1 MSVSSALLDK
11 VVLDIEAQIEI
22 ADQVVEIA
30 LEQQKALDNNNL
42 DDFIELG
49 RERGDLIQYLNTM
62 QNSARAGLD
71 IVVNGDIDTITIT
84 DLEGKLAELEEKMS
98 RIIEID
104 RVNQKVIYAKIGVV
118 NPDSELS
125 SMRGGNSHDKYNKTR
140 DTDQEILSQ
149 TRRSKYVDS
158 KG

>member
-1 MSVSSALLDK
+1 MLDK
-11 VVLDIEAQIEI
+11 VVLDTESQIEI

-30 LEQQKALDNNNL
+30 LEQQRALDNDNL

-49 RERGDLIQYLNTM
+49 RDRGDLIQCLNTM

-71 IVVNGDIDTITIT
+71 IVVNGDDTINMMG
-84 DLEGKLAELEEKMS
+84 LEGKLAELEEKMS

-125 SMRGGNSHDKYNKTR
+125 SLLGGHAHDKYNKTR
-140 DTDQEILSQ
+140 DNDQEILSQ

>member
-1 MSVSSALLDK
+1 MLDK

-49 RERGDLIQYLNTM
+49 RERGDLIQYLHTM

-71 IVVNGDIDTITIT
+71 IVVNGDIDTIT

-125 SMRGGNSHDKYNKTR
+125 SLLGGHAHDKYNKTR
-140 DTDQEILSQ
+140 DNDQEILSQ

>member
-1 MSVSSALLDK
+1 MLDT
-11 VVLDIEAQIEI
+11 ESQIEI

-30 LEQQKALDNNNL
+30 LEQQKALDNDNL

-49 RERGDLIQYLNTM
+49 RDRGDLIQCLNTM

-71 IVVNGDIDTITIT
+71 IVINGDDTINMMG
-84 DLEGKLAELEEKMS
+84 LEGKLAELEEKMS

-104 RVNQKVIYAKIGVV
+104 RVNEKVIHAKIGVV

-125 SMRGGNSHDKYNKTR
+125 SVLGEHAHDKYNKTR

>member
-1 MSVSSALLDK
+1 MLDT
-11 VVLDIEAQIEI
+11 ESQIEI

-49 RERGDLIQYLNTM
+49 RDRGDLIQCLNTM

-71 IVVNGDIDTITIT
+71 IVINGDDTINMMG
-84 DLEGKLAELEEKMS
+84 LEGKLAELEEKMS

-104 RVNQKVIYAKIGVV
+104 RVNEKVIHAKIGVV

-125 SMRGGNSHDKYNKTR
+125 SVLGEHAHDKYNKTR

>member
-1 MSVSSALLDK
+1 
-11 VVLDIEAQIEI
+11 VLDIESQIEI
-22 ADQVVEIA
+22 AVQVVEIA
-30 LEQQKALDNNNL
+30 LEQQKALDNDNL

-49 RERGDLIQYLNTM
+49 RDRGDLIQCLNTM

-71 IVVNGDIDTITIT
+71 IVINGDDTINMMG
-84 DLEGKLAELEEKMS
+84 LEGKLAELEEKMS

-104 RVNQKVIYAKIGVV
+104 RVNEKVIHAKIGVV

-125 SMRGGNSHDKYNKTR
+125 SVLGEHAHDKYNKTR

>member
-1 MSVSSALLDK
+1 MLDK

-30 LEQQKALDNNNL
+30 LEQQKALDNNDL

-49 RERGDLIQYLNTM
+49 RDRGDLIQCLNTM

-71 IVVNGDIDTITIT
+71 IVINGDDTINMMG
-84 DLEGKLAELEEKMS
+84 LERKLAELEEKMS

-104 RVNQKVIYAKIGVV
+104 RVNQKVVYAKIGVV

-125 SMRGGNSHDKYNKTR
+125 SLLGGHAHDKYNKTR
-140 DTDQEILSQ
+140 DNDQEILSQ

>member
-1 MSVSSALLDK
+1 MLDT
-11 VVLDIEAQIEI
+11 ESQIEI

-30 LEQQKALDNNNL
+30 LEQQRALDNDNL

-49 RERGDLIQYLNTM
+49 RDRGDLIQCLNTM

-71 IVVNGDIDTITIT
+71 IVINGDDTINMMG
-84 DLEGKLAELEEKMS
+84 LEGKLAELEEKMS

-104 RVNQKVIYAKIGVV
+104 RVNEKVIHAKIGVV

-125 SMRGGNSHDKYNKTR
+125 SVLGEHAHDKYNKTR

>member
-1 MSVSSALLDK
+1 MLDK
-11 VVLDIEAQIEI
+11 VVLDTESQIEI
-22 ADQVVEIA
+22 IDQVVEIA
-30 LEQQKALDNNNL
+30 LEQQKALDNDNL

-49 RERGDLIQYLNTM
+49 RDRGDLIQCLNTM

-71 IVVNGDIDTITIT
+71 IVINGDDTINMMG
-84 DLEGKLAELEEKMS
+84 LEGKLAELEEKVS
-98 RIIEID
+98 RVIEID
-104 RVNQKVIYAKIGVV
+104 RVNEKVIYAKIGVV
-118 NPDSELS
+118 NPDSEFS
-125 SMRGGNSHDKYNKTR
+125 SVLGEHAHDKYNKTR

>member
-1 MSVSSALLDK
+1 MLDK
-11 VVLDIEAQIEI
+11 VVLDTESQIEI

-30 LEQQKALDNNNL
+30 LEQQRALDNDNL

-49 RERGDLIQYLNTM
+49 RDRGDLIQCLNTM

-71 IVVNGDIDTITIT
+71 IVINGDDTINMMG
-84 DLEGKLAELEEKMS
+84 LEGKLAELEEKMS

-104 RVNQKVIYAKIGVV
+104 RVNEKVIHAKIGVV

-125 SMRGGNSHDKYNKTR
+125 SLLGGHAHDKYNKTI
-140 DTDQEILSQ
+140 DNDQEILSQ

>member
-1 MSVSSALLDK
+1 MLDK

-30 LEQQKALDNNNL
+30 LEQQRALDNDNL

-49 RERGDLIQYLNTM
+49 RDRGDLIQCLNTM

-71 IVVNGDIDTITIT
+71 IVINGDDTINMMG
-84 DLEGKLAELEEKMS
+84 LEGKLAELEEKMS

-125 SMRGGNSHDKYNKTR
+125 SVLGEHAHDKYNKTR

>member
-1 MSVSSALLDK
+1 MLDK

-125 SMRGGNSHDKYNKTR
+125 SLLGRHAHDKYNKTR
-140 DTDQEILSQ
+140 DNDQEILSQ

>member
-1 MSVSSALLDK
+1 MLDK
-11 VVLDIEAQIEI
+11 VVLDIESQIEI
-22 ADQVVEIA
+22 AVQVVEIA
-30 LEQQKALDNNNL
+30 LEQQRALDNDNL

-49 RERGDLIQYLNTM
+49 RDRGDLIQCLNTM

-71 IVVNGDIDTITIT
+71 IVINGDDTINMMG
-84 DLEGKLAELEEKMS
+84 LEGKLAELEEKMS

-104 RVNQKVIYAKIGVV
+104 RVNEKVIHAKIGVV

-125 SMRGGNSHDKYNKTR
+125 SVLGEHAHDKYNKTR

>member
-1 MSVSSALLDK
+1 MLDK

-71 IVVNGDIDTITIT
+71 IVVNGDIDTIT

-98 RIIEID
+98 GIIEID

-125 SMRGGNSHDKYNKTR
+125 ALLGGHAHDKYNKTR
-140 DTDQEILSQ
+140 DNDQEILSQ

>member
-1 MSVSSALLDK
+1 LLDK
-11 VVLDIEAQIEI
+11 VVLDTESQIEI

-30 LEQQKALDNNNL
+30 LEQQKALDNDNL

-49 RERGDLIQYLNTM
+49 RDRGDLIQCLNTM

-71 IVVNGDIDTITIT
+71 IVINGDDTINMMG
-84 DLEGKLAELEEKMS
+84 LEGKLAELEEKMS

-104 RVNQKVIYAKIGVV
+104 RVNEKVIHAKIGVV
-118 NPDSELS
+118 NPDSEFS
-125 SMRGGNSHDKYNKTR
+125 SVLGEHAHDKYNKTR

>member
-1 MSVSSALLDK
+1 MLDK
-11 VVLDIEAQIEI
+11 VVLDTESQIEI

-30 LEQQKALDNNNL
+30 LEQQKALDNDNL

-49 RERGDLIQYLNTM
+49 RDRGDLIQCLNTM

-71 IVVNGDIDTITIT
+71 IVINGDDTINMMG
-84 DLEGKLAELEEKMS
+84 LEGKLAELEEKMS

-125 SMRGGNSHDKYNKTR
+125 PLLGGHAHDKYNKTR
-140 DTDQEILSQ
+140 DNDQEILSQ

>member
-22 ADQVVEIA
+22 ADQVVGIA

-125 SMRGGNSHDKYNKTR
+125 SMLGGNAHDKYNKTR

>member
-1 MSVSSALLDK
+1 MLDK
-11 VVLDIEAQIEI
+11 VVLDTESQIEI

-30 LEQQKALDNNNL
+30 LEQQRALDNDNL

-49 RERGDLIQYLNTM
+49 RDRGDLIQCLNTM

-71 IVVNGDIDTITIT
+71 IVINGDDTINMMG
-84 DLEGKLAELEEKMS
+84 LEGKLAELEEKMS

-104 RVNQKVIYAKIGVV
+104 RVNEKVIHAKIGVV

-125 SMRGGNSHDKYNKTR
+125 SVLGEHAHDKYNKTR

>member
-1 MSVSSALLDK
+1 MLDK

-104 RVNQKVIYAKIGVV
+104 RVNEKVIHAKIGVV

-125 SMRGGNSHDKYNKTR
+125 SVLGEHAHDKYNKTR
-140 DTDQEILSQ
+140 DNDQEILSQ

>member
-1 MSVSSALLDK
+1 MLDK
-11 VVLDIEAQIEI
+11 VVLDIESQIEI
-22 ADQVVEIA
+22 AVQVVEIA
-30 LEQQKALDNNNL
+30 LEQQKALDNDNL

-49 RERGDLIQYLNTM
+49 RDRGDLIQCLNTM

-71 IVVNGDIDTITIT
+71 IVINGDDTINMMG
-84 DLEGKLAELEEKMS
+84 LEGKLAELEEKMS

-104 RVNQKVIYAKIGVV
+104 RVNEKVIHAKIGVV

-125 SMRGGNSHDKYNKTR
+125 SMLGGNAHDKYNKTR

>member
-1 MSVSSALLDK
+1 MLDK
-11 VVLDIEAQIEI
+11 VVLDTESQIEI

-30 LEQQKALDNNNL
+30 LEQQKALDNGNL

-49 RERGDLIQYLNTM
+49 RDRGDLIQCLNTM

-71 IVVNGDIDTITIT
+71 IVINGDDTINMMG
-84 DLEGKLAELEEKMS
+84 LEGKLAELEEKMS

-104 RVNQKVIYAKIGVV
+104 RVNQKVVYAKIGVV

-125 SMRGGNSHDKYNKTR
+125 SLLGGHAHDKYNKTR
-140 DTDQEILSQ
+140 DNDQEILSQ

>member
-1 MSVSSALLDK
+1 M
-11 VVLDIEAQIEI
+11 VLDIEAQIEI

-49 RERGDLIQYLNTM
+49 RERGDLIQYLHTM

-71 IVVNGDIDTITIT
+71 IVVNGDIDTIT

-98 RIIEID
+98 GIIEID
-104 RVNQKVIYAKIGVV
+104 RVNQKVIYSKIGVV

-125 SMRGGNSHDKYNKTR
+125 SLLGGHAHDKYNKTR
-140 DTDQEILSQ
+140 DNDQEILSQ

>member
-1 MSVSSALLDK
+1 MLDK

-71 IVVNGDIDTITIT
+71 IVVNGDIDTIT

-125 SMRGGNSHDKYNKTR
+125 SLLGGHAHDKYNKTR
-140 DTDQEILSQ
+140 DNDQEILSQ

>member
-1 MSVSSALLDK
+1 MLDK
-11 VVLDIEAQIEI
+11 VVLDTESQIEI

-30 LEQQKALDNNNL
+30 LEQQRALDNDNL

-49 RERGDLIQYLNTM
+49 RDRGDLIQCLNTM

-71 IVVNGDIDTITIT
+71 IVINGDDTINMMG
-84 DLEGKLAELEEKMS
+84 LEGKLAELEEKMS

-118 NPDSELS
+118 NPDSEFS
-125 SMRGGNSHDKYNKTR
+125 SVLGEHAHDKYNKTR
-140 DTDQEILSQ
+140 DNDQEILSQ

>member
-1 MSVSSALLDK
+1 MLDK
-11 VVLDIEAQIEI
+11 VVLDTESQIEI

-30 LEQQKALDNNNL
+30 LEQQKALDNDNL

-49 RERGDLIQYLNTM
+49 RDRGDLIQCLNTM

-71 IVVNGDIDTITIT
+71 IVINGDDTINMMG
-84 DLEGKLAELEEKMS
+84 LEGKLAELEEKMS

-104 RVNQKVIYAKIGVV
+104 RVNEKVIHAKIGVV
-118 NPDSELS
+118 NPDSEFS
-125 SMRGGNSHDKYNKTR
+125 SVLGEHAHDKYNKTR

>member
-1 MSVSSALLDK
+1 MLDK
-11 VVLDIEAQIEI
+11 VVLDTESQIEI

-30 LEQQKALDNNNL
+30 LEQQRALDNDNL

-49 RERGDLIQYLNTM
+49 RDRGDLIQCLNTM

-71 IVVNGDIDTITIT
+71 IVINGDDTINMMG
-84 DLEGKLAELEEKMS
+84 LEGKLAELEEKMS

-125 SMRGGNSHDKYNKTR
+125 SLLGGHAHDKYNKTR
-140 DTDQEILSQ
+140 DNDQEILSQ

>member
-1 MSVSSALLDK
+1 
-11 VVLDIEAQIEI
+11 VLDTESQIEI

-30 LEQQKALDNNNL
+30 LEQQKALDNDNL

-49 RERGDLIQYLNTM
+49 RDRGDLIQCLNTM

-71 IVVNGDIDTITIT
+71 IVINGDDTINMMG
-84 DLEGKLAELEEKMS
+84 LEGKLAELEEKMS

-104 RVNQKVIYAKIGVV
+104 RVNEKVIHAKIGVV

-125 SMRGGNSHDKYNKTR
+125 SVLGEHAHDKYNKTR

>member
-1 MSVSSALLDK
+1 MLDK
-11 VVLDIEAQIEI
+11 VVLDTESQIEI

-30 LEQQKALDNNNL
+30 LEQQKALDNDNL

-49 RERGDLIQYLNTM
+49 RDRGDLIQCLNTM

-71 IVVNGDIDTITIT
+71 IVINGDDTINMMG
-84 DLEGKLAELEEKMS
+84 LEGKLAELEEKMS

-104 RVNQKVIYAKIGVV
+104 RVNEKVIHAKIGIV
-118 NPDSELS
+118 NPDSEFS
-125 SMRGGNSHDKYNKTR
+125 SVLGEHAHDKYNKTR

>member
-1 MSVSSALLDK
+1 MLDK
-11 VVLDIEAQIEI
+11 VVLDIESQIEI
-22 ADQVVEIA
+22 AVQVVEIA
-30 LEQQKALDNNNL
+30 LEQQKALDNDNL

-49 RERGDLIQYLNTM
+49 RDRGDLIQCLNTM

-71 IVVNGDIDTITIT
+71 IVINGDDTINMMG
-84 DLEGKLAELEEKMS
+84 LEGKLAELEEKMS

-104 RVNQKVIYAKIGVV
+104 RVNEKVIHAKIGVV

-125 SMRGGNSHDKYNKTR
+125 SVLGEHAHDKYNKTR

>member
-1 MSVSSALLDK
+1 MLDK
-11 VVLDIEAQIEI
+11 VVLDTESQIEI
-22 ADQVVEIA
+22 AVQVVEIA
-30 LEQQKALDNNNL
+30 LEQQKALDNDNL

-49 RERGDLIQYLNTM
+49 RDRGDLIQCLNTM

-71 IVVNGDIDTITIT
+71 IVINGDDTINMMG
-84 DLEGKLAELEEKMS
+84 LEGKLAELEEKMS

-104 RVNQKVIYAKIGVV
+104 RVNEKVIHAKIGVV

-125 SMRGGNSHDKYNKTR
+125 SVLGEHAHDKYNKTR

>member
-1 MSVSSALLDK
+1 MLDK
-11 VVLDIEAQIEI
+11 VVLDTESQIEI

-30 LEQQKALDNNNL
+30 LEQQRALDNDNL

-49 RERGDLIQYLNTM
+49 RDRGDLIQCLNTM

-71 IVVNGDIDTITIT
+71 IVINGDDTINMMG
-84 DLEGKLAELEEKMS
+84 LEGKLAELEEKMS

-104 RVNQKVIYAKIGVV
+104 RVNEKVIHAKIGVV

-125 SMRGGNSHDKYNKTR
+125 SLLGGHAHDKYNKTR
-140 DTDQEILSQ
+140 DNDQEILSQ